1 MTVEFNR
8 GGPSSRTAPPPLG
21 VRQFTLEELGQA
33 TKQFNESNLIGYG
46 SFGTVYQGLLGEG
59 TVVAIKRR
67 AGAPQ
72 QEFVSEV

>member
-1 MTVEFNR
+1 MTVEWNR
-8 GGPSSRTAPPPLG
+8 GGTSSGTAPPPLG
-21 VRQFTLEELGQA
+21 VRQFTLDELGQA
-33 TKQFNESNLIGYG
+33 TKKFNESNLIGYG
-46 SFGTVYQGLLGEG
+46 SFGTVYQGLLRDG